1 MIHPSKAIRVINVQ
15 EVQLALK
22 KMGLTPRQ
30 SRTKINKVL
39 QPAARIAE
47 RAART
52 KYKQGSKHEVPGER
66 YNPSTG
72 VKIQGA
78 SLSRAIGIITAS
90 KSRQPGLLVGPRVKG
105 RWASANWSM
114 AGKVN
119 LAALLVRGSKG
130 LRYHKSG
137 KSTGV
142 LPAQPDYF
150 KEVVQ
155 SKGNQILAR
164 AEKDIGMLID
174 RLASKAGFK

>member
-1 MIHPSKAIRVINVQ
+1 MSSKAIRVVGIQGVQ
-15 EVQLALK
+15 KALK
-22 KMGLTPRQ
+22 DMGLTPRQ

-47 RAART
+47 RASKT
-52 KYKQGSKHEVPGER
+52 KYKKESKNENPGER
-66 YNPSTG
+66 YDPSIG

-119 LAALLVRGSKG
+119 LAQLLTRGSKG

-164 AEKDIGMLID
+164 AEKDIGNLID
-174 RLASKAGFK
+174 RLARKAGFK